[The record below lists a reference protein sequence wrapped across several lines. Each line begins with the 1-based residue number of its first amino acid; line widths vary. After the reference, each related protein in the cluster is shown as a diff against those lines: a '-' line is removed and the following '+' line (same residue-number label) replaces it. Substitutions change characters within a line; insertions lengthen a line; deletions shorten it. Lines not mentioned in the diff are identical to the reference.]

1 MPTATASTTV
11 EDTVQRRRGD
21 LIELS
26 HSIHAEPE
34 LAFAEHRSCA
44 KTQALVAERG
54 FEVTAA
60 PGGLDTAFR
69 ADYGSGSLVVG
80 ICAEYDALPGIG
92 HACGHNIIA
101 ASAVGAALAL
111 AEVADELDLT
121 VVLLG
126 TPAEEAGGG
135 KALMLA
141 AGTFDDIAAT
151 VMLHAGPLDIAR
163 ARSLALSQVAVHY
176 LGREAHAA
184 VAPYLGLNAA
194 DAITVAQVA
203 IGLLRQQLAP
213 GQMVHGI
220 VTDGGQAT
228 NVIPGRA
235 EMEYTMRANDAWSL
249 RELEGR
255 MSDCFLAGA
264 VATGCDYDV
273 SETEPSYLELTP
285 DQWLADVFRAEMVRL
300 GRTPVGGGGRG
311 RAAAGQHRHGQRHA
325 GDAGHPPDR
334 RHRRQRRI
342 DPPAGVRRGRGG
354 TERRQ
359 GRRRGRRHAGSHG
372 RRAGRDARRTRP
384 GAWHSRRSGIAHEA
398 SATTPSGGWPIIT
411 TTWWLGVGTSTPT
424 PSWAARSSRPRSS
437 SRRTWPM
444 PA

>member
-1 MPTATASTTV
+1 MPTATASTIV
-11 EDTVQRRRGD
+11 EDVVQRRRGD
-21 LIELS
+21 LIALS

-34 LAFAEHRSCA
+34 LAFDEHRSCA

-69 ADYGSGSLVVG
+69 ADFGSGSLVIG

-101 ASAVGAALAL
+101 ASAVGTALAL
-111 AEVADELDLT
+111 AEVADDLDLT

-135 KALMLA
+135 KALMLE

-163 ARSLALSQVAVHY
+163 ARSLALSQVAVEY
-176 LGREAHAA
+176 TGREAHAA

-194 DAITVAQVA
+194 DAITVSQVA
-203 IGLLRQQLAP
+203 IGLLRQQFAP
-213 GQMVHGI
+213 GQMAHGI

-228 NVIPGRA
+228 NVIPART
-235 EMEYTMRANDAWSL
+235 EMHYTMRANDTGSL

-264 VATGCDYDV
+264 VATGCGHRV
-273 SETEPSYLELTP
+273 EATEPSYLELTP
-285 DQWLADVFRAEMVRL
+285 DQWLADVFRAEMVRF
-300 GRTPVGGGGRG
+300 GRNPVGPEIEAAFPLGSTDMGNVTQVMPGIHPIVG
-311 RAAAGQHRHGQRHA
+311 IDADGASIHQPAFAAAAAGPSADTAVIEGAVMLARTVVELAQTPAER
-325 GDAGHPPDR
+325 DR
-334 RHRRQRRI
+334 VL
-342 DPPAGVRRGRGG
+342 GLK
-354 TERRQ
+354 
-359 GRRRGRRHAGSHG
+359 
-372 RRAGRDARRTRP
+372 AGRT
-384 GAWHSRRSGIAHEA
+384 
-398 SATTPSGGWPIIT
+398 
-411 TTWWLGVGTSTPT
+411 
-424 PSWAARSSRPRSS
+424 
-437 SRRTWPM
+437 
-444 PA
+444 